1 MVFTS
6 ICFDELF
13 SARVSGHR
21 AQRLALNAQ
30 PGKEL
35 IVIPTL
41 SLSTH
46 ILRGDAHVIVR
57 VLTRTKVWPYLTE
70 AEVAL

>member
-6 ICFDELF
+6 IGFDELF

-35 IVIPTL
+35 IVIPVPH
-41 SLSTH
+41 S
-46 ILRGDAHVIVR
+46 A
-57 VLTRTKVWPYLTE
+57 VWRYI